1 MGLIFNRRP
10 SGTDTEQILHLSGM
24 ERAAGRR
31 EIDRESEG
39 KGEAG
44 GGRGGFTGFC
54 VTTPAC
60 EQDDGTVMC
69 S

>member
-44 GGRGGFTGFC
+44 GGRGVSPGF
-54 VTTPAC
+54 VSPLPHANK
-60 EQDDGTVMC
+60 MMAR
-69 S
+69 